1 MFMRSDFK
9 NTTGQIIQFP
19 GKGQTGEGGGEAVF
33 STPLPTD
40 GTEMRGFIREEMAA
54 EAEQQMQDLHAML
67 EDRYG
72 PAIAQ
77 GIMDKMGKIGS

>member
-1 MFMRSDFK
+1 MSENFVHPPK
-9 NTTGQIIQFP
+9 TKIGAVILAFP
-19 GKGQTGEGGGEAVF
+19 SGEHSQDTQSFPVI
-33 STPLPTD
+33 D
-40 GTEMRGFIREEMAA
+40 GTEMRTFIREEMAA